1 MYRLIQVR
9 VANRPGALHRIT
21 QVTLRPKYNIETLS
35 LIATE
40 DPKISIITLGIQFT
54 DDDPAQAARFL
65 ARQLAKQV
73 DVVRAIDLT
82 ALSE

>member
-21 QVTLRPKYNIETLS
+21 QVALRPKYNIETLS

-54 DDDPAQAARFL
+54 DDDPAQAAQFL

>member
-21 QVTLRPKYNIETLS
+21 QVALRPKYNIETLS

-40 DPKISIITLGIQFT
+40 DPEISIITIGIKFT
-54 DDDPAQAARFL
+54 EDNPAEAARFL

-73 DVVRAIDLT
+73 DVVRAVDLT
-82 ALSE
+82 SLTE